1 MIETPARV
9 VGTDDNYAYVEPFSG
24 GSCSSCSTTGSC
36 GTAIFGKI
44 FTQKPRVFRVLNSVR
59 AKPGESVVIGLRE
72 GVLLTSSLMVY
83 MIPLL
88 FVFAGAILASL
99 AGSTKELQEQ
109 YSIWGSVIGLVAG
122 FAWVKWFHWKF
133 ASADKYQA
141 EILRRG

>member
-1 MIETPARV
+1 MIETPALV
-9 VGTDDNYAYVEPFSG
+9 VSTDDTYAYVEPYSG

-44 FTQKPRVFRVLNSVR
+44 FTQKPRVFRALNSIQ
-59 AKPGESVVIGLRE
+59 AKAGEPVVIGLQE

-88 FVFAGAILASL
+88 FIFAGAILASL
-99 AGSTKELQEQ
+99 AGSTRELQEQ
-109 YSIWGSVIGLVAG
+109 YSIWGSGVGLAAG
-122 FAWVKWFHWKF
+122 FAWIKWFHWRF
-133 ASADKYQA
+133 ATANKYQA